1 MKRPRAATVARLA
14 SASLRP
20 SNDQGAA
27 IRRAL
32 RPSITRAAHHDGA
45 PFEPMEITAS

>member
-1 MKRPRAATVARLA
+1 MKPRAATLARLV

-20 SNDQGAA
+20 ANDQGAH

-32 RPSITRAAHHDGA
+32 RPSVTRAAMLDGA
-45 PFEPMEITAS
+45 PFAHMEIAQ